1 MAEHR
6 EHPLNRHLFI
16 ADNLNLLRALDNES
30 VDLICIDPPF
40 AKNQTFTGS
49 LKPPLSD
56 AERQREL
63 RTLARWGI
71 RNQRDAENAGVEWP
85 DADNTGGFS
94 DIWRWEDDV
103 HEDWVNRIEDDYP
116 ALAKVIDATRTAHSE
131 DMAAYLTYMAIRII
145 EMYRALKPTG
155 SMYLHCDDT
164 AVHYLKGV
172 MDALFGREN
181 YRNNI
186 IWKRATS
193 HNDST
198 RFGRICDHILFYA
211 KEEDSTWNA
220 EAIVVPKDE
229 KELMKAYPSKDER
242 GRYRAD
248 NMTGPKHNARRG
260 SPSTMPWR
268 RYDVYA
274 MNRVWSVPKTGKYA
288 EYIERNFIPDYRSIE
303 GIHDRL
309 GRSGRGR
316 ADTSSQA
323 RQVARN
329 KAVRQRGHRQP
340 SPEPIS

>member
-220 EAIVVPKDE
+220 EAVAVPKDE
-229 KELMKAYPSKDER
+229 KELTKAYPSKDER
-242 GRYRAD
+242 GRYRSGD
-248 NMTGPKHNARRG
+248 LSGPK
-260 SPSTMPWR
+260 T
-268 RYDVYA
+268 
-274 MNRVWSVPKTGKYA
+274 
-288 EYIERNFIPDYRSIE
+288 
-303 GIHDRL
+303 
-309 GRSGRGR
+309 
-316 ADTSSQA
+316 
-323 RQVARN
+323 
-329 KAVRQRGHRQP
+329 
-340 SPEPIS
+340 